1 VATEAGRHLV
11 EPGDVVLIPAG
22 EKHWHGGTETTAMAH
37 ISIGTP
43 GETTILDAVESI
55 SAAG

>member
-1 VATEAGRHLV
+1 V

-43 GETTILDAVESI
+43 GETTVLEAVESI
-55 SAAG
+55 RAAG